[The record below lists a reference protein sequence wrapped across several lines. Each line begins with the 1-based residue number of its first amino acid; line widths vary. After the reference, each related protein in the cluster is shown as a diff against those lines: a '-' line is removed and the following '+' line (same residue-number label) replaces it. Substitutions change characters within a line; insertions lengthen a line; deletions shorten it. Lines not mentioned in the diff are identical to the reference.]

1 MATTFHIPQDL
12 LDIIDERAKAR
23 KLSRNRF
30 VVLTLSQAIDNE
42 NEWSPQFLE
51 ALDDVDKAVAEEAD
65 SMFEGIISHR
75 SSKKPASL

>member
-12 LDIIDERAKAR
+12 LDVIDERARAR

-51 ALDDVDKAVAEEAD
+51 ALEDVDKGVAEEVD
-65 SMFEGIISHR
+65 SMLEGILSHR
-75 SSKKPASL
+75 SSKKSASL

>member
-12 LDIIDERAKAR
+12 LDVIDERAKAR

-42 NEWSPQFLE
+42 NAWSPQFLE
-51 ALDDVDKAVAEEAD
+51 ALEDVDETVAEEVD
-65 SMFEGIISHR
+65 SMLEEILSHR

>member
-30 VVLTLSQAIDNE
+30 VVLALSEAIDNE
-42 NEWSPQFLE
+42 NEWSPRFLE
-51 ALDDVDKAVAEEAD
+51 ALEDVDETVAKEVD
-65 SMFEGIISHR
+65 SMLEGILSHR